1 MKNNFKLKEGEINM
15 EASLKEAQELMTTIL
30 KDIDLICKKNNINY
44 WIESGTLLGAVRHK
58 GFIPWDDDIDIGMLR
73 EDYNK
78 FLEVANKELRED
90 VILCNFKNEKNVQ
103 YQWSKVKHKYSEII
117 EEGNS
122 SENIGLFV
130 DIFPYDFY
138 SKKGNDFSSKL
149 KKIYK
154 KKFAVL
160 HYSGLDDK
168 SISCTS
174 DRIKKSVCKVLRK
187 VFLDRTFNDLCDEVV
202 GKISTKE
209 KEYDDVL
216 SYGIEVTAY
225 DNYLEYEDIFPLKE
239 IKFENII
246 VKCPNKKE
254 KYLKN
259 LYGENYM
266 ELPKVEDRVF
276 HNKGIFIFKKRN
288 C

>member
-1 MKNNFKLKEGEINM
+1 M

-30 KDIDLICKKNNINY
+30 KDIDTICKKNNIDY

-78 FLEVANKELRED
+78 FIEIASRELKD
-90 VILCNFKNEKNVQ
+90 DIILCNFKNEKNVQ
-103 YQWSKVKHKYSEII
+103 YQWSKVKHKYSKII
-117 EEGNS
+117 EEGNT
-122 SENIGLFV
+122 SENSGLFV

-138 SKKGNDFSSKL
+138 SRKGNDFSSIL
-149 KKIYK
+149 KKTYK

-160 HYSGLDDK
+160 HYSGLDNK
-168 SISCTS
+168 SIICNS
-174 DRIKKSVCKVLRK
+174 DRIKKYICKILKK
-187 VFLDRTFNDLCDEVV
+187 VFLNKTFNELCNEVV
-202 GKISTKE
+202 GKIPVKE
-209 KEYDDVL
+209 REENDVL

-239 IKFENII
+239 INFENIT
-246 VKCPNKKE
+246 VKSPNKKE

-266 ELPKVEDRVF
+266 ELPKHKDRVF
-276 HNKGIFIFKKRN
+276 HNNGIFILKKREG
-288 C
+288 